1 MTCPSVVTGN
11 KPPAGTITILVLI
24 TPQRTKQESG
34 GPAKALKAMG
44 RFCHAR
50 AVQFPAAFR
59 MEPIHAR
66 FAGLLGL
73 ALLTAAAIAF
83 ASCSAL
89 QRTVVAPPAI
99 EGATFTGNA
108 SCAECH
114 TNYSRAF
121 PSSPHARVHRDGSTR
136 GDTGCE
142 SCHGPGSKHIAAGGG
157 RGKFIVNPG
166 KDPQACYNCHLQTH
180 AEFQLP
186 QHHPVPEGR
195 MNCVQCHDPHGR
207 DILKPA
213 GFGLGMARLNETCAE
228 CHREQAKPQVYEHRA
243 LWEGC
248 TTCHN
253 PHGSVHAKLL
263 IQRDLNLCLKCHAQV
278 QAVTGQITIGKEDHT
293 TYLQVGTCF
302 SAGCHT
308 AVHGSNVSPKLRY

>member
-1 MTCPSVVTGN
+1 
-11 KPPAGTITILVLI
+11 LI
-24 TPQRTKQESG
+24 TSQHSKQESS

-50 AVQFPAAFR
+50 AVQSPAAFR

-66 FAGLLGL
+66 FAGLLGV
-73 ALLTAAAIAF
+73 AMLTTAAIAF
-83 ASCSAL
+83 VSCSAL
-89 QRTVVAPPAI
+89 QRTVVVPPAI

-166 KDPQACYNCHLQTH
+166 KDPQACFNCHLQTH
-180 AEFQLP
+180 AEFHLP

-195 MNCVQCHDPHGR
+195 MNCIQCHDPHGR

-228 CHREQAKPQVYEHRA
+228 CHREQAKPHVYEHRA

-263 IQRDLNLCLKCHAQV
+263 IQRDLNLCLKCHAQ
-278 QAVTGQITIGKEDHT
+278 ATGANPGMLIIGKIPHD
-293 TYLQVGTCF
+293 QFVKQGACW
-302 SAGCHT
+302 SAGCHS
-308 AVHGSNVSPKLRY
+308 AVHGSSVSPRLHY